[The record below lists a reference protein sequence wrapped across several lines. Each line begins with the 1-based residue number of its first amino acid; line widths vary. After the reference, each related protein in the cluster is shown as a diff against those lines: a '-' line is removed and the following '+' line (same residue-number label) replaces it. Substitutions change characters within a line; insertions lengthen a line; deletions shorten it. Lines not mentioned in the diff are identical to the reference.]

1 MNLKFFIL
9 FFVCNFSF
17 TVFAQQ
23 DSKTNVNTKLNQQQ
37 LKSRNSFVGKLKTKE
52 YKELRNNIL
61 NTLQIDAPKETTLVV
76 HFFQKGIN
84 CFETGLNEDTGIQ
97 VRNNIIAISD
107 RISKQ
112 YLAKDFFV
120 YTSDVLNKN
129 RFENHEK
136 FMLDAGFFGE
146 EIFTLKENCRA
157 FFILKPDG
165 SYMKYYGS
173 DYFSEVETFLK
184 K

>member
-9 FFVCNFSF
+9 LFVCNFSF
-17 TVFAQQ
+17 SAFAQQ
-23 DSKTNVNTKLNQQQ
+23 DSETKVNTKLNRQQ
-37 LKSRNSFVGKLKTKE
+37 LKSRKSFVGKLNAKE
-52 YKELRNNIL
+52 YRELRGHIL
-61 NTLQIDAPKETTLVV
+61 NTLQIDAPKETTLII
-76 HFFQKGIN
+76 HFFQNGIN
-84 CFETGLNEDTGIQ
+84 CFDYGLNEETGIH

-107 RISKQ
+107 RMSKQ
-112 YLAKDFFV
+112 YQAKDFFV

-129 RFENHEK
+129 RLEDHEK
-136 FMLDAGFFGE
+136 FMLDPGFFDE

-173 DYFSEVETFLK
+173 DYFTEVETFLK